1 MSLISVYLFLQFASA
16 LSNLPGDETPRASRS
31 RTSSISSV
39 TSDSSFFNNSSYT
52 THHYQLPSDV
62 ESEIDESASNLE
74 SYSKDDLYML
84 LKRFERRA
92 YKYKSKF
99 MEVMIWN
106 YLLRYASLNLVYQ
119 NSCLGNQKSLQ
130 ATSTSLLVNI
140 WPIVF
145 FKRTVFN

>member
-1 MSLISVYLFLQFASA
+1 
-16 LSNLPGDETPRASRS
+16 LPGDETPTASRS

-39 TSDSSFFNNSSYT
+39 TSDSSFFNNSSFG

-106 YLLRYASLNLVYQ
+106 YLLRYAALNLVYQ
-119 NSCLGNQKSLQ
+119 NSSLGDLKSLQ
-130 ATSTSLLVNI
+130 AT
-140 WPIVF
+140 
-145 FKRTVFN
+145 

>member
-1 MSLISVYLFLQFASA
+1 MTLISVYLFLQFASA
-16 LSNLPGDETPRASRS
+16 LSNLPGDETPTASRS

-39 TSDSSFFNNSSYT
+39 TSDSSFFNNSSFG

-106 YLLRYASLNLVYQ
+106 YLLRYATLSLVYQ
-119 NSCLGNQKSLQ
+119 NSCLSDLKSLK
-130 ATSTSLLVNI
+130 AT
-140 WPIVF
+140 
-145 FKRTVFN
+145 